1 MKHTK
6 FKTFVFAAIITL
18 GLSACTT
25 TVEPLDPSINLNSF
39 SNIVGTYAMTAFNTS
54 VPTDLNNDGTASTN
68 QMTETTCFNGNT
80 LAIFANNT
88 FTATGKGLE
97 INMTETT
104 STIECYTDPD
114 ITGTWAIVGNVLTL
128 TYTDGGFPYTEAFVF
143 SGNNTLTYT
152 EEQGEVV
159 GMTSANEPVYLTS
172 KIDIVYKK

>member
-6 FKTFVFAAIITL
+6 FKTFVFAAIIAL

-39 SNIVGTYAMTAFNTS
+39 SNIVGIYAMTAFNTS

-68 QMTETTCFNGNT
+68 QMSETPCFNGNT

-88 FTATGKGLE
+88 FTATSKGLD

-104 STIECYTDPD
+104 STIECYTYPD